1 LGKNYLVEELDEKVG
16 DSVYI
21 DSDGSKEILQG
32 DNNVTLF
39 I

>member
-1 LGKNYLVEELDEKVG
+1 LGKNHLVEELDEKVG
-16 DSVYI
+16 DFVYI
-21 DSDGSKEILQG
+21 DSDDSKEVLQG